1 MFAKAIRYAKTSLG
15 IGTNLGH
22 KRIMLKFI
30 KQIFIWWQDAT
41 NGTQL
46 YTRLKGE
53 KVGQDEQGNTYYQTR
68 DGKRRWVIYNGIVEA
83 SRVPAEWHGWLHK
96 TVVEPPTVNPP
107 KVKPW
112 ERPHK
117 ANLTGTGGAYFPPG
131 SLTREGQRHPATGD
145 YEAWKP

>member
-1 MFAKAIRYAKTSLG
+1 
-15 IGTNLGH
+15 
-22 KRIMLKFI
+22 MLKFI

-41 NGTQL
+41 IGTLL
-46 YTRLKGE
+46 YTKLKGK
-53 KVGQDEQGNTYYQTR
+53 KVGQDGQGNTYYQTS
-68 DGKRRWVIYNGIVEA
+68 DGKRRWVIYNGVVEA

-96 TVVEPPTVNPP
+96 TVAEPPTVKPP

-112 ERPHK
+112 ERPHQ

-131 SLTREGQRHPATGD
+131 SLTREGKRDPATGD